1 MKLQIRTKIR
11 PKASVSV
18 FCFMASNLSQTDF
31 VESAGEDGP
40 KKLSIPLALRVYD
53 RQINSCVDL
62 YFLAFDKK

>member
-1 MKLQIRTKIR
+1 
-11 PKASVSV
+11 
-18 FCFMASNLSQTDF
+18 MASNLSQTDF